1 MLTEPVQTLNRGK
14 MKSYLANQYVV
25 QTHILLCQPTY
36 AIHMQAYKSVFV
48 SCKQQFF
55 FHIVFNSYFLFFM
68 HVFILQWTCLS
79 FKSVTFYSIKHTQN
93 AHAELNCFDREK
105 IVFFSIG
112 RTFETQNVR
121 QAMPRAVFSTVFYK
135 NNICFS
141 RAHGLSIKKRRRDG
155 KLGWKIFQFH
165 VRIETNTKK

>member
-48 SCKQQFF
+48 SCKQQLF

-79 FKSVTFYSIKHTQN
+79 FKSVTFYSIKHTKCTRRV
-93 AHAELNCFDREK
+93 ELLWQRENCF
-105 IVFFSIG
+105 FFIG
-112 RTFETQNVR
+112 RTIETQNVR

-141 RAHGLSIKKRRRDG
+141 RAHGLSIKKRRQDG